1 MKVRLSHKF
10 FFFFFYSD
18 DERMTGKKKL
28 REQKGNSK
36 LQRKRIQVIDSDP
49 ESTSQEGEDDDNF
62 VLSVF
67 KAQKTAKRTVSE
79 VEEKDSKGAIET
91 DFNKADCGT
100 SDGIS
105 NEKPDFMMH
114 TEAER
119 YVYKLGDW

>member
-1 MKVRLSHKF
+1 MKVRLFHKF
-10 FFFFFYSD
+10 FFFHSD
-18 DERMTGKKKL
+18 NKRLTGKKKL
-28 REQKGNSK
+28 REKKGNSK
-36 LQRKRIQVIDSDP
+36 RQRKRIQVIDSDL

-67 KAQKTAKRTVSE
+67 KAKNTAKRTVSK

-91 DFNKADCGT
+91 DFNKADCRT